1 VNYGQMKF
9 TAMHNADSILHVRVR
24 RGHPREDSHDVDAQ
38 RLRAIKKDSAELI
51 GGSPRCTK
59 FNPRETFTI

>member
-1 VNYGQMKF
+1 MKF
-9 TAMHNADSILHVRVR
+9 TTIRNAGSILHARVR
-24 RGHPREDSHDVDAQ
+24 RGHPREDSHQADAQ
-38 RLRAIKKDSAELI
+38 RLQAIKKDSAERI